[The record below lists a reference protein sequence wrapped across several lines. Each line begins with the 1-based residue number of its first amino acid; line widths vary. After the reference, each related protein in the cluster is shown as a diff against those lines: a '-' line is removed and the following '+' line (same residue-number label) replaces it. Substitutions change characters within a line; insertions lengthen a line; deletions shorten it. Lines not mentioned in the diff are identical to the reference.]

1 MANFFSKQLK
11 AMVTDLEDKGFGLGK
26 DPQDVMKK
34 LGKNDLKEIITAQW
48 VVMQQLDERLK
59 NAAIHFKAQQKA

>member
-11 AMVTDLEDKGFGLGK
+11 AMVTDLEDKGFGTGE

-48 VVMQQLDERLK
+48 IVMQQLDERLK
-59 NAAIHFKAQQKA
+59 NAAIHFKTQQKA